1 MRAYSEREGG
11 EYDRRVEQSLLKKQ
25 KNKKHLT
32 STVKNQ
38 RFNSLLPTKAPRL
51 LLLVDIF

>member
-25 KNKKHLT
+25 KKTLNFYSEKPK
-32 STVKNQ
+32 V
-38 RFNSLLPTKAPRL
+38 
-51 LLLVDIF
+51 

>member
-25 KNKKHLT
+25 KKTTLNFYIEKPK
-32 STVKNQ
+32 V
-38 RFNSLLPTKAPRL
+38 
-51 LLLVDIF
+51 